1 MAKVKINNNI
11 KSNYDT
17 YKVLVEG
24 GKTILVSPIVVDQ
37 TKSNHKT
44 IKEKVVQAKH
54 ESLEKDLEFVV
65 QIKADDPTDFK
76 FKLKCPAFDNS
87 YFFRYD
93 SAGACHRNSG
103 LDVPIDQQ
111 RVPTPH
117 FHKFMQTGE
126 EIAYKTEVL
135 KDQKQA
141 EVLEDV
147 SLCIAHFCTES
158 NTKGNRYT
166 RNRSAVTWNSAFCL
180 RKRYRSFEWYKLLI
194 DMKLK
199 WIQVF

>member
-126 EIAYKTEVL
+126 EFAYKNGSFERP
-135 KDQKQA
+135 KA
-141 EVLEDV
+141 
-147 SLCIAHFCTES
+147 SGSAGRCIFVH
-158 NTKGNRYT
+158 
-166 RNRSAVTWNSAFCL
+166 
-180 RKRYRSFEWYKLLI
+180 RSFLHGVKHEG
-194 DMKLK
+194 
-199 WIQVF
+199 Q

>member
-87 YFFRYD
+87 YFFQ
-93 SAGACHRNSG
+93 
-103 LDVPIDQQ
+103 I
-111 RVPTPH
+111 
-117 FHKFMQTGE
+117 
-126 EIAYKTEVL
+126 
-135 KDQKQA
+135 
-141 EVLEDV
+141 
-147 SLCIAHFCTES
+147 
-158 NTKGNRYT
+158 
-166 RNRSAVTWNSAFCL
+166 
-180 RKRYRSFEWYKLLI
+180 
-194 DMKLK
+194 
-199 WIQVF
+199 

>member
-103 LDVPIDQQ
+103 LDVPLTSSECLHRISQI
-111 RVPTPH
+111 
-117 FHKFMQTGE
+117 MQTGE
-126 EIAYKTEVL
+126 EIAYKTEAFRN
-135 KDQKQA
+135 DQKQA

-147 SLCIAHFCTES
+147 SLCIAHFARS
-158 NTKGNRYT
+158 QT
-166 RNRSAVTWNSAFCL
+166 RRAIAQIHP
-180 RKRYRSFEWYKLLI
+180 K
-194 DMKLK
+194 
-199 WIQVF
+199 